1 MTEERRSKLI
11 VLIEQLSEIQMHI
24 DCLSIDEEK
33 ECDNS
38 SGTMQDDEC
47 DEFVSEAV
55 DDLQSACDCLDEV
68 IEYLNA
74 AAK

>member
-1 MTEERRSKLI
+1 MTEGRRSEI
-11 VLIEQLSEIQMHI
+11 DCLIEQLSEIQMHI

-33 ECDNS
+33 ECVNS
-38 SGTMQDDEC
+38 SETMQDDER

-55 DDLQSACDCLDEV
+55 DDLRSACDCLDEV

-74 AAK
+74 AVK

>member
-1 MTEERRSKLI
+1 MTEERRSEI
-11 VLIEQLSEIQMHI
+11 DCLIEQLSQIQMHI
-24 DCLSIDEEK
+24 DCLLIDEER
-33 ECDNS
+33 ECGNS
-38 SGTMQDDEC
+38 SEAMQDDGR

-74 AAK
+74 AVK